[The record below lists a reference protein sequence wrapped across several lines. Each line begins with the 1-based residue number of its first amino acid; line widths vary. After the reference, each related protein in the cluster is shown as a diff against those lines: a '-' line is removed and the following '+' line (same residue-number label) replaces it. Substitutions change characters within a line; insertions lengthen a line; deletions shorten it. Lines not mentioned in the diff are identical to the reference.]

1 VCVGLCVGGGGHGCC
16 WFDAGALGHWGAG
29 RGDGGEVGGEGEV
42 GDEYEYDG
50 STVCSV
56 EDDK

>member
-1 VCVGLCVGGGGHGCC
+1 MEGRWVGRARRGGY
-16 WFDAGALGHWGAG
+16 AM
-29 RGDGGEVGGEGEV
+29 VGEGEV

>member
-1 VCVGLCVGGGGHGCC
+1 MVGE
-16 WFDAGALGHWGAG
+16 A
-29 RGDGGEVGGEGEV
+29 EV